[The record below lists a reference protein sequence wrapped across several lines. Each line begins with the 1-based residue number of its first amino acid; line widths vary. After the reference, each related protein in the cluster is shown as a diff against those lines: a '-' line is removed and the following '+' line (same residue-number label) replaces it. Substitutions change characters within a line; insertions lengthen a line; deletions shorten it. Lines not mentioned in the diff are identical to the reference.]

1 MGLIEVYIRTNS
13 HNSLG
18 VDLQMTLLYHNCII
32 ITTIIINSKKL
43 YCECPTYLIV
53 VLNVE
58 SISGVSKSRGLVE
71 ISQVAPQV
79 GVVYDTL
86 LVTLKKL

>member
-1 MGLIEVYIRTNS
+1 MGNS
-13 HNSLG
+13 YVPYPLNRSNEG
-18 VDLQMTLLYHNCII
+18 
-32 ITTIIINSKKL
+32 
-43 YCECPTYLIV
+43 PTDLIV

-58 SISGVSKSRGLVE
+58 SVSCVSKSRGLVE

-86 LVTLKKL
+86 LVTLKNFNYRLSVLYAIHAKKLASFPGPPS

>member
-1 MGLIEVYIRTNS
+1 
-13 HNSLG
+13 
-18 VDLQMTLLYHNCII
+18 MTLLYSI
-32 ITTIIINSKKL
+32 ITTIINSKKL

-58 SISGVSKSRGLVE
+58 SISGISKSRGLVE

-86 LVTLKKL
+86 LVTLKNNYR